1 MTPHVSGLDRGH
13 AGRARRRHRGQ
24 YRARRRGEPPVNR
37 VTTAVAPRAAPT
49 GGYTVGVPIAVLGA
63 GLQGTCI
70 ALELARRGFDVD
82 LLDQD
87 PTPLNRASLR
97 NEGKIHLGFVY
108 AKDATLRT
116 ARLMVEGALAFRRLL
131 SEWTAGAL
139 DRPVLSAPFTY
150 LVPEDSALSPAELA
164 AHYSAVERLYE
175 DGVRAGGDYLGLRPD
190 ALWRPLDR
198 AEYSKFAAVE
208 RVQAGFATAEV
219 SVDLRETAAVLRRV
233 LAAHPRIRLRL
244 GQRVRGSRAR
254 ARASASRATRRARAW
269 RLDCDQVVNA
279 LWDGRLGIDRGLGL
293 LPTRPW
299 VHRLKYR
306 VMVERP
312 DVLLAM
318 PSLSF
323 VLGPYGDVAA
333 YPDETYVSWYPEC
346 LRGWSAE
353 VEPPVDW
360 AAACTGRLPRGEQ
373 LAIGRRVLDAFDR
386 LVPGLAR
393 ARRADRRCR
402 RHLQLGAHRYHRS
415 RRACCTA
422 ATRRGSSP
430 RTGTIR

>member
-1 MTPHVSGLDRGH
+1 
-13 AGRARRRHRGQ
+13 
-24 YRARRRGEPPVNR
+24 
-37 VTTAVAPRAAPT
+37 
-49 GGYTVGVPIAVLGA
+49 VPIAVLGA

-87 PTPLNRASLR
+87 LEPLNRASLR

-116 ARLMVEGALAFRRLL
+116 ARLMIEGALAYRRLL
-131 SEWTAGAL
+131 SDWTAGAL
-139 DRPVLSAPFTY
+139 DRLALSEPFTY
-150 LVPEDSALSPAELA
+150 LVPHDSALPPAELA
-164 AHYSAVERLYE
+164 AHYAAVERLYE
-175 DGVRAGGDYLGLRPD
+175 DGVRAGGDYLGLEPKP
-190 ALWRPLDR
+190 LWRPLER
-198 AEYSKFAAVE
+198 AEYSAFAAVE

-233 LAAHPRIRLRL
+233 LSAQSRIRLRL
-244 GQRVRGSRAR
+244 GRRIREVVRTSAGFRVEGD
-254 ARASASRATRRARAW
+254 SAAGERWS
-269 RLDCDQVVNA
+269 LDGDQVVNA
-279 LWDGRLGIDRGLGL
+279 LWDGRLNIDRGLGL

-306 VMVERP
+306 VMVARP
-312 DVLLAM
+312 DLLGDM

-333 YPDETYVSWYPEC
+333 YPGGETYVSWYPEC

-360 AAACTGRLPRGEQ
+360 AAACTGRVPPGEQ
-373 LAIGRRVLDAFDR
+373 LVIGRRVLDAFDR

-393 ARRADRRCR
+393 ADVRTVDAGVIFSWGQTDITDPASVLHRRDDTGVQSADGYHSVNTGKLTTAPLFAVDAADRVAR
-402 RHLQLGAHRYHRS
+402 
-415 RRACCTA
+415 
-422 ATRRGSSP
+422 P
-430 RTGTIR
+430 

>member
-1 MTPHVSGLDRGH
+1 M
-13 AGRARRRHRGQ
+13 
-24 YRARRRGEPPVNR
+24 
-37 VTTAVAPRAAPT
+37 
-49 GGYTVGVPIAVLGA
+49 PIAVLGA

-87 PTPLNRASLR
+87 LEPLNRASLR

-116 ARLMVEGALAFRRLL
+116 ARLMIEGALAYRRLL
-131 SEWTAGAL
+131 SDWTAGAL
-139 DRPVLSAPFTY
+139 DRPSLSEPFTY
-150 LVPEDSALSPAELA
+150 LVPHDSALPPAELA
-164 AHYSAVERLYE
+164 AHYAAVERLYE
-175 DGVRAGGDYLGLRPD
+175 DGVRAGGDYLGLEPKP
-190 ALWRPLDR
+190 LWRPLER
-198 AEYSKFAAVE
+198 AEYSAFAAVE

-233 LAAHPRIRLRL
+233 LSAHSLIRLRL
-244 GQRVRGSRAR
+244 GRRIREVVRTSAGFRVEGD
-254 ARASASRATRRARAW
+254 SASGERW
-269 RLDCDQVVNA
+269 RLDGDQVVNA
-279 LWDGRLGIDRGLGL
+279 LWDGRLNIDRGLGL

-306 VMVERP
+306 VMVTRP
-312 DVLLAM
+312 DLLRGI

-333 YPDETYVSWYPEC
+333 YPGGETYVSWYPEC
-346 LRGWSAE
+346 LRGWSTE

-360 AAACTGRLPRGEQ
+360 AAACTGRLPPDEQ
-373 LAIGRRVLDAFDR
+373 LVIGRRVLGAFDR

-393 ARRADRRCR
+393 AAVRTVDAGVIFSWGQSDITDPASVLHRRDETGVQSADGYHSVNTGKLTTAPLFAVDAADRVAGR
-402 RHLQLGAHRYHRS
+402 
-415 RRACCTA
+415 
-422 ATRRGSSP
+422 
-430 RTGTIR
+430 